1 MRALLSAA
9 ALLPQLSDV
18 VLLDIQWNL
27 TSAGGPPGRE
37 LYATAHLPG
46 AHHVDLDA
54 ELAAAPGP
62 GGRHPLPTA
71 QAVEALMRR
80 CGASNDSR
88 IVVYDQGTSY
98 AAARAWWVLRYFGA
112 QDVRV
117 LDGGLAAWVAA
128 GLPTSTDVPALL
140 TSTDAPA
147 PGTGTGAFVARPGQ
161 LPCLDADGAAALARD
176 GVLLDA
182 RAPERFRGESEP
194 IDPVAGHIPGAV
206 NAPTVDNA
214 TADGRFLDSDA
225 LRQRFVGLGVQQ
237 GDGPV
242 GAYCGS
248 GVTAAHEVL
257 ALHEAGIDA
266 ALYVG
271 SWSDWVT
278 DPTRPVATGG

>member
-1 MRALLSAA
+1 M
-9 ALLPQLSDV
+9 
-18 VLLDIQWNL
+18 
-27 TSAGGPPGRE
+27 
-37 LYATAHLPG
+37 
-46 AHHVDLDA
+46 
-54 ELAAAPGP
+54 APRTTP
-62 GGRHPLPTA
+62 
-71 QAVEALMRR
+71 
-80 CGASNDSR
+80 R
-88 IVVYDQGTSY
+88 IVVYDQDLSY

-112 QDVRV
+112 QDVKV
-117 LDGGLAAWVAA
+117 LDGGLSAWVAA
-128 GLPTSTDVPALL
+128 GLPTSTDVPASA
-140 TSTDAPA
+140 T
-147 PGTGTGAFVARPGQ
+147 GTGTGTFEARPGQ
-161 LPCLDADGAAALARD
+161 LPILDADGAAALARD

-214 TADGRFLDSDA
+214 RADGRFLDPEA
-225 LRQRFVGLGVQQ
+225 LRQRFESLGIQP

-278 DPTRPVATGG
+278 DPDATRGDRRLGDTAVRRGPCRDGTATPPLRRRWPARRGR

>member
-18 VLLDIQWNL
+18 VLLDVQWNL
-27 TSAGGPPGRE
+27 TSASGPPGRD
-37 LYATAHLPG
+37 LYPAAHLPG

-54 ELAAAPGP
+54 ELASPPGP
-62 GGRHPLPTA
+62 GGRHPLPTGE
-71 QAVEALMRR
+71 AVEALLRR
-80 CGASNDSR
+80 CGASNASR
-88 IVVYDQGTSY
+88 IVVYDQDLSY
-98 AAARAWWVLRYFGA
+98 AAARAWWVLRFFGA
-112 QDVRV
+112 QEVRV

-128 GLPTSTDVPALL
+128 GLPTSTDVPA
-140 TSTDAPA
+140 
-147 PGTGTGAFVARPGQ
+147 PGLGTFEVRPGQ

-206 NAPTVDNA
+206 NAPTAENA
-214 TADGRFLDSDA
+214 RADGRFLDAHA
-225 LRQRFVGLGVQQ
+225 LRQRFEGLGVEP
-237 GDGPV
+237 GDGRV

-278 DPTRPVATGG
+278 DARRPVATGG